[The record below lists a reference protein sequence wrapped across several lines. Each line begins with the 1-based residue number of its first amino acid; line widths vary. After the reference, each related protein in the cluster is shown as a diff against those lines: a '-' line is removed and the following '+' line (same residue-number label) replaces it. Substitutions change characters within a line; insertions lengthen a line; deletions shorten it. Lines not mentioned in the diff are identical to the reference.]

1 MRPVILMLL
10 VIGGVSASVP
20 VRDACAEDAMI
31 LARVSDDAPI
41 QIRHGVMGETI
52 PCYAVS
58 VVQAGS
64 EVRGF
69 IVGSTLPV
77 IQEFERKRALE
88 ARIPIPAPPPAVPG
102 EMRTPGENKSLS
114 VLRPVGPA
122 FEPWSGVSTSG
133 RRMQIAP
140 RDAKVT
146 LVTFW
151 SAPSTAARRCVE
163 RLKTM
168 EAEFRPKGLK
178 SYGFV
183 EGADLGRAN
192 YYLEDMS
199 LDSPQAID
207 TQRLAAKYNADANKG
222 TTLVIDAANNVVAIS
237 SNPTEIRAAVV
248 GLLTP

>member
-1 MRPVILMLL
+1 MRPVILALL
-10 VIGGVSASVP
+10 AIAGVFASVP
-20 VRDACAEDAMI
+20 VRDACGEDATI
-31 LARVSDDAPI
+31 LVSVSDDAPI
-41 QIRHGVMGETI
+41 QIRHGVMGETV

-58 VVQAGS
+58 VVQAGG

-77 IQEFERKRALE
+77 IQEFERKRAAE
-88 ARIPIPAPPPAVPG
+88 SRIPIPAPPPAAPG
-102 EMRTPGENKSLS
+102 ERAASGEKKSLP

-122 FEPWSGVSTSG
+122 FEAWSGVNTSG
-133 RRMQIAP
+133 RHMQIAP

-151 SAPSTAARRCVE
+151 SAPSGAARRYVE

-168 EAEFRPKGLK
+168 ESEFRPKGLK

-199 LDSPQAID
+199 LDSPQALD
-207 TQRLAAKYNADANKG
+207 HQRLAAKYNADPNKG

-237 SNPTEIRAAVV
+237 SNPAEIRAAVASLV
-248 GLLTP
+248 AP